1 MKIRNL
7 HVRTWIALGLILIL
21 SPIILFGLWKPKTP
35 EAAWYHESWTY
46 RKKMPVSTH
55 TAAET
60 NVYLGITVDTDALTT
75 DKLQADC
82 DDLRFTDADGKLL
95 SYEIVSGCD
104 TVTTSIRVGFETM
117 PVA

>member
-1 MKIRNL
+1 
-7 HVRTWIALGLILIL
+7 
-21 SPIILFGLWKPKTP
+21 
-35 EAAWYHESWTY
+35 
-46 RKKMPVSTH
+46 MPVSTH

-104 TVTTSIRVGFETM
+104 TVTTSIRVGFKTM
-117 PVA
+117 PVAPFNFYMYYGNPSAVAGATTLTFSACGNGCAAGAV